1 MIQYEWKYVKLGDL
15 TYNILPELQI
25 KPFLMEYLKRE
36 WEIDHAEFPDQHWTL
51 EWLDLLT
58 RMKFTLETI
67 RLEEIRLRQE
77 LMSYRN
83 DTYDFIVSLRE
94 RVDEREES
102 FLRGISLEPLV
113 VNGDN
118 MELMDGYTR
127 YMVLKKY
134 EQKNVYAYLG
144 RTD

>member
-1 MIQYEWKYVKLGDL
+1 MMRFEWEYVKLGDF
-15 TYNILPELQI
+15 TYNILPELKI
-25 KPFLMEYLKRE
+25 KTFLMEYLKRE

>member
-1 MIQYEWKYVKLGDL
+1 MMRFEWEYVKLGDF

-25 KPFLMEYLKRE
+25 KTFLMEYLKRE

>member
-1 MIQYEWKYVKLGDL
+1 MMRFEWEYVKLGDF
-15 TYNILPELQI
+15 TYNILPELKI
-25 KPFLMEYLKRE
+25 KTFLMEYLKRE

-67 RLEEIRLRQE
+67 RLEEVRLRQE